1 MSESSCKAPSTH
13 DPSRT
18 LANKFAVMHNAAIS
32 YNDVVP
38 CNPRNEGSTCS
49 GREFIA
55 LPIVFI
61 VGFEPVEAARHED

>member
-1 MSESSCKAPSTH
+1 
-13 DPSRT
+13 
-18 LANKFAVMHNAAIS
+18 MHNAAIS